1 MSANQSNLS
10 NPHYGYDMVVATTQA
25 SVNATM
31 EEWLSKYKGE
41 SFVQAYVYNP
51 DHGPKE
57 TGAVPTDF
65 DKMVKTI
72 GFDPFSIPDGTPTSD
87 PRIKRLLDYKFMFA
101 FKTNLGIPD
110 FPVGKIPPVIQ
121 FNKEGSYVT
130 YNMVCK
136 TFEIIVI
143 EPEVYGD
150 TKWLNLSQE
159 KSGTPWIFSF
169 TIDLDLQND
178 NINNHFSKLP
188 PETQRAVKNL
198 GEDAFSVQQLFLDL
212 NAAGLS
218 NQVTIEGLKSNT
230 QAYNVLTNNFINT
243 YLADLAKN
251 GGILLGYS
259 VVSHKPFPQN
269 VSLIPTD
276 LNIEI
281 CSYKGPNNK
290 PTADYEAYTLNYLVM
305 SGGRTMPSP
314 AQFAWNWIDKDEV
327 SKYAGVMAINRTDF
341 IDFLNKLLSPS
352 LNLISRKSTTDFSIN
367 CIKAS
372 FKWGYKSDDAPH
384 SFKSVS
390 NGGSHVL
397 TYNYTSSSSSKDDQ
411 YCGVYGTWGNFSVD
425 YSAQSDV
432 YLEGSAIKI
441 VTTLKMHCHLNILGG
456 VTDGNFAK
464 KTSTTLYTLGVDNHG
479 KLTVTKTGPDI
490 KDQSEKPN
498 PDWWSKFISLGE
510 IDGKVAK
517 IKSSLQDWIQ
527 KFLISDSTVIE
538 HMLNGS
544 STWVFPGGK
553 TFTFTNVIFSENQ
566 DLVADVLYV
575 SPSN

>member
-10 NPHYGYDMVVATTQA
+10 NPHYGYDLVLATTQA

-31 EEWLSKYKGE
+31 EEWLSKLKGE
-41 SFVQAYVYNP
+41 PFVQAYVYNP
-51 DHGPKE
+51 DHGPNE

-72 GFDPFSIPDGTPTSD
+72 GFDPFTVPAGTPTTD
-87 PRIKRLLDYKFMFA
+87 PRIKKLLDYKFMFA

-110 FPVGKIPPVIQ
+110 LPLDKIPPVIQ

-136 TFEIIVI
+136 VFDIIVI

-159 KSGTPWIFSF
+159 NGRTPWIFSF

-188 PETQRAVKNL
+188 PETQRAIKNL

-218 NQVTIEGLKSNT
+218 NQVTIEGLKPNT

-243 YLADLAKN
+243 YVANLAKN

-281 CSYKGPNNK
+281 SSYKGSNNK
-290 PTADYEAYTLNYLVM
+290 PTTDYDAYTLNYLVM

-314 AQFAWNWIDKDEV
+314 AQFTWNWIDKDEV
-327 SKYAGVMAINRTDF
+327 SRYAGVMAINRTDF
-341 IDFLNKLLSPS
+341 VEFLNKLLSPS
-352 LNLISRKSTTDFSIN
+352 LSQISHKSTVDFSVNLIEAKV
-367 CIKAS
+367 
-372 FKWGYKSDDAPH
+372 KWGHSPDNGPH
-384 SFKSVS
+384 AFSSVK

-397 TYNYTSSSSSKDDQ
+397 TYNYSSRASDDDTF
-411 YCGVYGTWGNFSVD
+411 VPNWGNFSVK
-425 YSAQSDV
+425 YTAQSDV
-432 YLEGSAIKI
+432 YLEGTTIKI
-441 VTTLKMHCHLNILGG
+441 VTTLNAHCHLNVDGG
-456 VTDGNFAK
+456 VTEGNFAR
-464 KTSTTLYTLGVDNHG
+464 KTSTTSYTLGVNNQG
-479 KLTVTKTGPDI
+479 KLTTSVSGPDI
-490 KDQSEKPN
+490 KDHSEKPDPN
-498 PDWWSKFISLGE
+498 WWSELISLGT
-510 IDGKVAK
+510 IDGVVDK
-517 IKSSLQDWIQ
+517 IKTSLQGWIQ
-527 KFLISDSTVIE
+527 NFLISDANEIAN
-538 HMLNGS
+538 MLNGS

-553 TFTFTNVIFSENQ
+553 TFSFTNVIFSDNQ
-566 DLVADVLYV
+566 DLVADVLYIA
-575 SPSN
+575 PST